1 MALKRAFSLS
11 GLVTVEELGT
21 PDTKETVDVQFT
33 PSAPEKETPATAPVH
48 SLREEPEFTAPDWTK
63 VSELTTALGWKK
75 AEVGP
80 WAKERMGMG
89 FKDMKQVDV
98 DELARLMQEELD
110 NRDKQE
116 VA

>member
-1 MALKRAFSLS
+1 
-11 GLVTVEELGT
+11 VEELGT
-21 PDTKETVDVQFT
+21 PDTKETVDAEFT
-33 PSAPEKETPATAPVH
+33 PSAPEKETPAPTQVH

-75 AEVGP
+75 AEVAP
-80 WAKERMGMG
+80 WAKERMGMAL
-89 FKDMKQVDV
+89 KEMKQVDV